1 MVARIEHPFVGIDPQ
16 SNSDVREQD
25 MAVALTEITGGELAI
40 YGASRPSAV
49 TLRRRRVRALLAVL
63 LLAIALAWGAVRTAA
78 ALGGE
83 PASAPERRPGPI
95 TYVVEPGDTLWSI
108 ARRLQPAGDVRDLV
122 RSLVAANGGA
132 EVDVGDRLVLP

>member
-1 MVARIEHPFVGIDPQ
+1 MERAARRR
-16 SNSDVREQD
+16 S
-25 MAVALTEITGGELAI
+25 
-40 YGASRPSAV
+40 PSAV
-49 TLRRRRVRALLAVL
+49 AGCASLLAVL
-63 LLAIALAWGAVRTAA
+63 LLAIALAWGAVRAAA

-83 PASAPERRPGPI
+83 PASVPERRPGPI

-132 EVDVGDRLVLP
+132 EVDVGDRLVAALSRRRRPEGRRLASGACGARSA

>member
-1 MVARIEHPFVGIDPQ
+1 
-16 SNSDVREQD
+16 
-25 MAVALTEITGGELAI
+25 MAVARTEITGGELAI
-40 YGASRPSAV
+40 YGASRPSAG

-95 TYVVEPGDTLWSI
+95 TYVVEPGDTIWSI
-108 ARRLQPAGDVRDLV
+108 ARRLQPSGDVRDLV

-132 EVDVGDRLVLP
+132 EVDVGDRLVVP

>member
-1 MVARIEHPFVGIDPQ
+1 
-16 SNSDVREQD
+16 

-83 PASAPERRPGPI
+83 PASVPERRPGPI
-95 TYVVEPGDTLWSI
+95 TYVVEPGDTIWSI
-108 ARRLQPAGDVRDLV
+108 ARRLQPSGDVRDLV